1 MRNFFDREGFRFG
14 RLALQAGVLQG
25 EGPTAHAGADGDK
38 VTGGGS
44 VERIEG
50 VGLLKIEP
58 WQLPVRDEQAVLDEP
73 AHDAGDDA
81 IQGPIPD
88 WRESFASVR

>member
-1 MRNFFDREGFRFG
+1 MNSFR
-14 RLALQAGVLQG
+14 
-25 EGPTAHAGADGDK
+25 PTPT
-38 VTGGGS
+38 VSLS
-44 VERIEG
+44 VPIEG

-81 IQGPIPD
+81 IQDPIPD